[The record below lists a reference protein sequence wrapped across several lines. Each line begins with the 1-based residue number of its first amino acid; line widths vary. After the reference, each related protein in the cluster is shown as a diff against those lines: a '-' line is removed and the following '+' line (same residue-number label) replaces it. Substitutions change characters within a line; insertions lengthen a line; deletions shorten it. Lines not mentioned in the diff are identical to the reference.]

1 MSVTEGMDEFEQT
14 VSSGSKR
21 TRSRTSEVWNDFEI
35 LPLYE
40 DGHRKVKCRK
50 CTNIL
55 TVDKA
60 NVTSNLRCHAK
71 KCHQEND
78 SVSYHPPLDQDMYR
92 EKIVMAIIRH
102 NYSFSFTEH
111 EVNRELHIF
120 LNPDV
125 KPICRNTTKSDVL
138 KIYKREIENLKR
150 ALELVPGKIY
160 LTSDLWKSSTI
171 DEYMVLTAHYID
183 ANWEL
188 QMRVLC
194 FSHTP
199 PRRSG
204 KILGERLFNIL
215 KEWDI
220 EKKVFTITLDN
231 ASYNDTLVN
240 SLKKN
245 PSFRLSLP
253 CSGEFFRV
261 RCGAHILNLIVQ
273 EGLKIIEH
281 AVHNIR
287 ESVKYVRGND
297 MRKLRFA
304 ECLQELPNLTSKKV
318 RQDVPTRWNSTYLM
332 IETALTF
339 WDAFHNLSI
348 VDGSFHTCPSDDE
361 WDKARKIAKFLKP
374 FYDITTL
381 FSGTQYPTANLY
393 FHGVWKIHLRILEE
407 MEDEDVVI
415 SDMAKSM
422 KEKFDKYWDCYIIV
436 LSFAIILDPRYKL
449 QFVEFTYRPLYGTDG
464 ARMVMDLRDKL
475 YSLFEGYLCTT
486 NNEAHNMVEKASS
499 SGANEKVRDADIAG
513 FDTFES
519 EIFGSINR
527 KSQLDVYLEEAWFD
541 HNTHM
546 DLDILEYWESH
557 CGRFLELSLM
567 ARDIMSIPITTV
579 ALEFA
584 FRIGGQIL
592 DKYRSCLL
600 PQNVE
605 ALLCFRSWLFTGQV
619 ILDHDDEHPVE
630 DFEHL
635 CISGHITYNDE
646 V

>member
-1 MSVTEGMDEFEQT
+1 MSVTEGMDEFEQI
-14 VSSGSKR
+14 VSSGSKIS
-21 TRSRTSEVWNDFEI
+21 RSRTSEVWNDFEI
-35 LPLYE
+35 LPSYE

-55 TVDKA
+55 TVDKE
-60 NVTSNLRCHAK
+60 NGTSNLRRHAK

-78 SVSYHPPLDQDMYR
+78 SVPCRPPLDQDMYC
-92 EKIVMAIIRH
+92 EKIAMAIIRH
-102 NYSFSFTEH
+102 NYSISFAEH

-125 KPICRNTTKSDVL
+125 KPICRNTAKSDVL
-138 KIYKREIENLKR
+138 KIYKRERENLKR
-150 ALELVPGKIY
+150 ALELVPGKIC
-160 LTSDLWKSSTI
+160 LTSDLWKSSTT

-199 PRRSG
+199 PPRSG

-215 KEWDI
+215 KEWGI

-245 PSFRLSLP
+245 PSFRSSLP
-253 CSGEFFRV
+253 CSGEFFCV

-281 AVHNIR
+281 VVHNIR
-287 ESVKYVRGND
+287 ESVKYVRDND

-318 RQDVPTRWNSTYLM
+318 RQDVSTRWNSTYLM

-339 WDAFHNLSI
+339 RDAFHNLSI
-348 VDGSFHTCPSDDE
+348 VDGSFRTCPLDDE
-361 WDKARKIAKFLKP
+361 WDKAEKIAKFLKP

-381 FSGTQYPTANLY
+381 FSGTQYPTTNLY

-422 KEKFDKYWDCYIIV
+422 KEKFDKYWDCYSIV
-436 LSFAIILDPRYKL
+436 LSFAVILDPRYKL
-449 QFVEFTYRPLYGTDG
+449 QFVEFSYKRLYGTNG
-464 ARMVMDLRDKL
+464 TIMVMDLRDKL
-475 YSLFEGYLCTT
+475 YSLFEGYLRAT
-486 NNEAHNMVEKASS
+486 NYEAHNMVENASS

-519 EIFGSINR
+519 EIVGSINS
-527 KSQLDVYLEEAWFD
+527 KSQLDVYLEEARFD

-557 CGRFLELSLM
+557 CGSFPELSLM

-579 ALEFA
+579 A
-584 FRIGGQIL
+584 
-592 DKYRSCLL
+592 
-600 PQNVE
+600 
-605 ALLCFRSWLFTGQV
+605 
-619 ILDHDDEHPVE
+619 
-630 DFEHL
+630 
-635 CISGHITYNDE
+635 
-646 V
+646 